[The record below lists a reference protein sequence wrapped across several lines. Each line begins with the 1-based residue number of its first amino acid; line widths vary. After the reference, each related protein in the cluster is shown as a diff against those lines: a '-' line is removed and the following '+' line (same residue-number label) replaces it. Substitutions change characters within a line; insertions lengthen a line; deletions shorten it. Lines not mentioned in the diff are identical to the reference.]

1 MRRLNASSAASI
13 QTGLPPGRRAW
24 RTLDRVTFGL
34 CMIMAL
40 QAGPVAAKDR
50 SLTLAAPSE
59 MAESGFLK
67 YLLPRFSL
75 KHGVRVTVVAPDAPA
90 DVSFAAAGADGRP
103 AFDGDGVTYRVVAGD
118 SDVPDAVDKF
128 TAWLLSDAGQ
138 AAVAGFERDGA
149 APYGPPSGV
158 RAVVAEVIYD
168 GNALDGEKLSLG
180 LCGRCHV
187 VGEINR
193 LSGIGST
200 PSFGVLR
207 TMADW
212 ENRFVAFYVLKP
224 HAAFTQVLDVT
235 RPFPPET
242 PSPIA
247 PIEMTL
253 DDLDNIVAYVA
264 QMPPADLGA
273 PIEHQ

>member
-1 MRRLNASSAASI
+1 MRRQSSPRLRFALY
-13 QTGLPPGRRAW
+13 GLVMLIAMPALPALAQE
-24 RTLDRVTFGL
+24 RT
-34 CMIMAL
+34 I
-40 QAGPVAAKDR
+40 
-50 SLTLAAPSE
+50 TLAAPAE
-59 MAESGFLK
+59 MAQSGFLK
-67 YLLPRFSL
+67 FILPRFSL
-75 KHGVRVTVVAPDAPA
+75 KHRVRVTIVPPDAAA
-90 DVSFAAAGADGRP
+90 DVAFAAGGSEGRP
-103 AFDGDGVTYRVVAGD
+103 AFDGDGVTYRLVASG
-118 SDVPDAVDKF
+118 SGTPEHVEKF
-128 TAWLLSDAGQ
+128 TDWLKSDAGL
-138 AAVAGFERDGA
+138 AAVAGFQVDGV
-149 APYGPPSGV
+149 APYGPPSGI
-158 RAVVAEVIYD
+158 RNVVAKITYD
-168 GNALDGEKLSLG
+168 GDANDGEKLSLG

-224 HAAFTQVLDVT
+224 HGAFTQVIDVT
-235 RPFPPET
+235 EPFRPET